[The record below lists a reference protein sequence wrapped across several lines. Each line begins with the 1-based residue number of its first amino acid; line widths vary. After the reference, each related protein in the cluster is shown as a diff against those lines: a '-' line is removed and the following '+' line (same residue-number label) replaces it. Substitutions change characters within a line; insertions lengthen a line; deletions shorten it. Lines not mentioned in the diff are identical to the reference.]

1 MKKFLLSFFFLLAF
15 IALYLRFTAAPIAP
29 VAYSPSPAPPL
40 QGVLAP
46 NTELAKVAF
55 IAKGQIHGPEDIA
68 IDSSHAIYTGTSEG
82 RIVRIDPEQNVETIA
97 VTGGRPLGLQFDH
110 HGNLIVADA
119 VKGLLSIA
127 RDGSITTLTT
137 SAQGAPVKLADALAI
152 ASDGRIYFS
161 DASSKDWGEEF
172 IYEILEAKPYGRLL
186 CYDPAT
192 QTTTVLL
199 RDLYF
204 ANGVALSRNE
214 DFVLVNETYRYRTTR
229 YWLKGERAGTSD
241 IFIDNLPGFP
251 DGISSN
257 GNGTFWLALF
267 TVRKPLA
274 DRIHPYPFAK
284 RLLARLPKFL
294 WPKPVHYGLVLA
306 HDEHGQITRSLHDP
320 TGRQLSE
327 ITSVREHEG
336 YLYCGT
342 LNEDHI
348 GKYKL
353 Q

>member
-1 MKKFLLSFFFLLAF
+1 MKRFLLGLSSFLVF
-15 IALYLRFTAAPIAP
+15 IVLYFSFTEAPISP
-29 VAYSPSPAPPL
+29 VAYSPSSAPPF

-46 NTELAKVAF
+46 NAELAKAEF

-68 IDSSHAIYTGTSEG
+68 MDSSGRIYAGTSDG
-82 RIVRIDPEQNVETIA
+82 KIVRLLSAQNIETVA
-97 VTGGRPLGLQFDH
+97 VTGGRPLGLQFDRL
-110 HGNLIVADA
+110 GNLIVADA

-127 RDGSITTLTT
+127 YDGSIITLTT
-137 SAQGAPVKLADALAI
+137 SAEGTPVKLADALAI
-152 ASDGRIYFS
+152 ATDGRIYFS

-172 IYEILEAKPYGRLL
+172 VYEILEAKPYGRLL

-192 QTTTVLL
+192 QTTKVLL

-251 DGISSN
+251 DGISAG
-257 GNGTFWLALF
+257 GNGAFWLALF
-267 TVRKPLA
+267 TVRKPIA
-274 DRIHPYPFAK
+274 DRLHPYPFAK
-284 RLLARLPKFL
+284 TLLARLPKFL
-294 WPKPVHYGLVLA
+294 RPKPTHYGLVLA
-306 HDEHGQITRSLHDP
+306 LDEQGRITRSLHDP

-342 LNEDHI
+342 LNEDYI
-348 GKYKL
+348 GKYRL
-353 Q
+353 E